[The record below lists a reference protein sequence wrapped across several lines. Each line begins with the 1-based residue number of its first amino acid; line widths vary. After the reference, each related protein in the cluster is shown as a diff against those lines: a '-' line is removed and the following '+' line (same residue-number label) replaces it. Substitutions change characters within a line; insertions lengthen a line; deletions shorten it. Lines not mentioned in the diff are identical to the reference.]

1 MLDSLYGNLLAG
13 PPNRPPDLIED
24 DDGPADGPSGQADDI
39 FAKPPPK
46 AGSAPEPAEAD
57 KKDDSQPSPGP
68 LPQNFSA
75 AKLMMPP
82 VRKKAEPMV
91 GKKPMV
97 ALDLAKLQ
105 EEKEALMRQRAAA
118 AQQDSDKAPAAASGN
133 AGGAAPSNATAPA
146 FVRAGSGASAPAAAA
161 AATADDGVVASLSS
175 GAGGAAVAPVAAA
188 ALLSTQLYGSP
199 DEEYDPAKPND
210 YDEFCRRR
218 MRLKAEE
225 ELEKRRQEALA
236 RHQKA
241 QAVPEPKEDDFA
253 TKMLKKMGWKEGTGL
268 GKDGQGMATP
278 LVLKKTDQKQGM
290 VVEGQKREAPPAQQ
304 PVQPG
309 AKQAKVAQRPP
320 SCVLLLN
327 NLVGAG
333 EVDEDL
339 EGETAEEAGKY
350 GKLKRCAIK
359 EVKGLPDDEAVRIFL
374 EYERVED
381 ATKALVDMNGRYFG
395 GRVVKAR
402 FFDPAR
408 FAAGDLDKKP
418 DE

>member
-1 MLDSLYGNLLAG
+1 MLDSLYGNLL
-13 PPNRPPDLIED
+13 
-24 DDGPADGPSGQADDI
+24 GPSPNPEKRPASDESSTDKPKSGKEADDI
-39 FAKPPPK
+39 FAQPLNKD
-46 AGSAPEPAEAD
+46 AAPGGGKDAAEQPARPEAAPTA
-57 KKDDSQPSPGP
+57 S
-68 LPQNFSA
+68 LPQAFSA

-82 VRKKAEPMV
+82 VRKKAEPAA
-91 GKKPMV
+91 GKKPMP
-97 ALDLAKLQ
+97 AFDIQKLQ

-118 AQQDSDKAPAAASGN
+118 AAPKEAPSGGSSPSSAAGSVAAGGLDRAASDDG
-133 AGGAAPSNATAPA
+133 AGLMAS
-146 FVRAGSGASAPAAAA
+146 AGSSGSM
-161 AATADDGVVASLSS
+161 TSLSAS
-175 GAGGAAVAPVAAA
+175 
-188 ALLSTQLYGSP
+188 LYGSP

-225 ELEKRRQEALA
+225 EMEKRRQEALA
-236 RHQKA
+236 RQ
-241 QAVPEPKEDDFA
+241 QAKTPAAAEPKEDDFA

-278 LVLKKTDQKQGM
+278 LVMKKTDQRTGT
-290 VVEGQKREAPPAQQ
+290 VVEGAKREAPVAQPPGQ
-304 PVQPG
+304 PD
-309 AKQAKVAQRPP
+309 AKQPKAATSNRPP
-320 SCVLLLN
+320 TRILLLN

-350 GKLKRCAIK
+350 GKLVKCAIK
-359 EVKGLPDDEAVRIFL
+359 EVKGVPDQQAVRIFL
-374 EYERVED
+374 EYEKVED

-408 FAAGDLDKKP
+408 FAAGDLGIKDG
-418 DE
+418 E

>member
-13 PPNRPPDLIED
+13 PANRPPDLVSD
-24 DDGPADGPSGQADDI
+24 DEEPQGKDADSMFAAPPRAGP
-39 FAKPPPK
+39 
-46 AGSAPEPAEAD
+46 APEPEPD

-68 LPQNFSA
+68 QPQTFSA
-75 AKLMMPP
+75 AKLMAPP
-82 VRKKAEPMV
+82 VRKKAELAP
-91 GKKPMV
+91 GKKPMA
-97 ALDLAKLQ
+97 ALDIAKLQ

-118 AQQDSDKAPAAASGN
+118 AQQESAKTPSATSGG
-133 AGGAAPSNATAPA
+133 GGATPSNAAPA
-146 FVRAGSGASAPAAAA
+146 FVRSGSGTSVGGAS
-161 AATADDGVVASLSS
+161 ADDGVGSSLASGASVGGAAS
-175 GAGGAAVAPVAAA
+175 AGGAV
-188 ALLSTQLYGSP
+188 STTTLLYGSP

-225 ELEKRRQEALA
+225 ELEKRRQDALA

-241 QAVPEPKEDDFA
+241 QAPPEPKEDDFA
-253 TKMLKKMGWKEGTGL
+253 TKMLKKMGWKEGSGL

-278 LVLKKTDQKQGM
+278 LVLKKTDQKQGQ
-290 VVEGQKREAPPAQQ
+290 VVEGQKREVPPAQPQAQ
-304 PVQPG
+304 PA
-309 AKQAKVAQRPP
+309 AKQAKVVQRPP
-320 SCVLLLN
+320 SCILLLN

-339 EGETAEEAGKY
+339 EEETAEEAGKY
-350 GKLKRCAIK
+350 GKVKRCVIK
-359 EVKGLPDDEAVRIFL
+359 EIKGLPDDEAVRIFL
-374 EYERVED
+374 EFDKVEE

-408 FAAGDLDKKP
+408 FTAGDLDKKT

>member
-1 MLDSLYGNLLAG
+1 MLERDSLYGNLLGAVG
-13 PPNRPPDLIED
+13 PPNRPPDPEPED
-24 DDGPADGPSGQADDI
+24 LDAGTGKSQGDDI
-39 FAKPPPK
+39 FAEPPPK
-46 AGSAPEPAEAD
+46 VSSSPMAPASQDVVSGPAPAPTAETKEEP
-57 KKDDSQPSPGP
+57 QQGPS
-68 LPQNFSA
+68 LPQAFSA

-82 VRKKAEPMV
+82 VRKKAEPS
-91 GKKPMV
+91 KPMMPK
-97 ALDLAKLQ
+97 LDIAKLQ

-118 AQQDSDKAPAAASGN
+118 AVAQTSSANVATS
-133 AGGAAPSNATAPA
+133 GGASPSSAAPA
-146 FVRAGSGASAPAAAA
+146 FVRADSLAA
-161 AATADDGVVASLSS
+161 ADDGVTASSLPTS
-175 GAGGAAVAPVAAA
+175 
-188 ALLSTQLYGSP
+188 LYGSP

-236 RHQKA
+236 RHQKG

-253 TKMLKKMGWKEGTGL
+253 TKMMKKMGWTQGSGL
-268 GKDGQGMATP
+268 GKESQGMSTP
-278 LVLKKTDQKQGM
+278 LVLKKTDQKQGVM
-290 VVEGQKREAPPAQQ
+290 VEGQKREAPAAQPQ
-304 PVQPG
+304 VQA
-309 AKQAKVAQRPP
+309 AKQAKVAPQRPP

-350 GKLKRCAIK
+350 GKLKKCAIK
-359 EVKGLPDDEAVRIFL
+359 EIPGLPDDQAVRIFL
-374 EYERVED
+374 EYETVEE

-395 GRVVKAR
+395 GRIVKAV

-418 DE
+418 DD